1 MNDFLNMQLDRYELR
16 ERIGSGGMAR
26 VFKAWDTT
34 LDRMVAVKVL
44 YEHLA
49 EDPSFKERF
58 AREAKFIASINH
70 PNIVQVYD
78 YNVIERSG
86 QTLCYMVMSYI
97 PGKTLRQIME
107 EHLVSGQPIDR
118 EWALCVVRDVAEA
131 LGYAHDKGMAHRDVK
146 PSNIL
151 LNEKGDAVL
160 TDFGIARLVQSA
172 RLTQDGVSTGTP
184 TYMSPEQA
192 SGEPG
197 DHRSDLYSLAVIVF
211 EMLAGKPPFDD
222 ESGLSVMLKHI
233 NAPAPSLS
241 SVTGRPSPQVDRFL
255 SRALDKDPDARYQTA
270 QEFIKALEDAF
281 QADNGAS
288 LPPLEEQLTALVS
301 SQPQKKEEVTASPST
316 LTQTQSR
323 RLRVDT
329 RTSTGLLVLI
339 AVVSAALLIALISAR
354 LPQVGAP
361 SEIEGALT
369 SQLYEGNPFF
379 TSSFRAGNLTTASWP
394 QSQDALVARA
404 ILPEGIYRLINRRPQ
419 SAQTSIFNSE
429 ERYGSVSITMDA
441 VLLPDSARA
450 SAYGIVFR
458 YQDEDNYNV
467 FAVDGLGRY
476 SIWVRSEGVWRELRD
491 AETTW
496 TPNAAVNEIGIH
508 NRLTLDI
515 IGNGLTGYINNR
527 RVFRLTD
534 DTLPDGRIGIY
545 FAADDGEM
553 TVDVSNFQVYPSVP
567 SMTGP

>member
-78 YNVIERSG
+78 YNVVERSG

-97 PGKTLRQIME
+97 PGKTLRQIIE
-107 EHLVSGQPIDR
+107 ERLTSGQPIDP
-118 EWALCVVRDVAEA
+118 EWALRVVRDVAEA

-211 EMLAGKPPFDD
+211 EMLAGRPPFDD

-233 NAPAPSLS
+233 NAPVPNLS
-241 SVTGRPSPQVDRFL
+241 SVTGRPSPQIDRFL
-255 SRALDKDPDARYQTA
+255 SRALDKDPEARYQTA
-270 QEFIKALEDAF
+270 QEFIKALENAF
-281 QADNGAS
+281 QADSGAS
-288 LPPLEEQLTALVS
+288 QPNPKEQLANSVV
-301 SQPQKKEEVTASPST
+301 PQLAKDERTDRPSPS
-316 LTQTQSR
+316 TQTQSR
-323 RLRVDT
+323 RLQVDT
-329 RTSTGLLVLI
+329 RTSTGLIVLV
-339 AVVSAALLIALISAR
+339 AVVTVVLLIALISAR
-354 LPQVGAP
+354 LPQRGAAL
-361 SEIEGALT
+361 EAEGALT

-379 TSSFRAGNLTTASWP
+379 NSSFRASNLTTASWP
-394 QSQDALVARA
+394 QSQDALVGRI
-404 ILPEGIYRLINRRPQ
+404 ILPEGIYRLSNRRPQ

-476 SIWVRSEGVWRELRD
+476 SIWVRSGGVWRELRE

-496 TPNAAVNEIGIH
+496 TPNAAVNEIGAR

-527 RVFRLTD
+527 RVFRLID

-553 TVDVSNFQVYPSVP
+553 TVDVSSFQVYPSVP

>member
-78 YNVIERSG
+78 YNVIERNG

-107 EHLVSGQPIDR
+107 ERLMNGQPIDPK
-118 EWALCVVRDVAEA
+118 WALRVVRDVAEA
-131 LGYAHDKGMAHRDVK
+131 LGYAHEKGMAHRDVK

-233 NAPAPSLS
+233 NAPVPQLS
-241 SVTGRPSPQVDRFL
+241 SVTGRSSPQIDRFL
-255 SRALDKDPDARYQTA
+255 SRALDKEPEARYQTA
-270 QEFIKALEDAF
+270 QEFIKALEDAL
-281 QADNGAS
+281 QADSSANQS
-288 LPPLEEQLTALVS
+288 TPEEQLTTSVS
-301 SQPQKKEEVTASPST
+301 SQLPKEELTAFPSAVS
-316 LTQTQSR
+316 QTQSR

-329 RTSTGLLVLI
+329 RTSTGLIVLI
-339 AVVSAALLIALISAR
+339 TVVTVALLIALISAR
-354 LPQVGAP
+354 LPQGSASLEV
-361 SEIEGALT
+361 EDALT

-379 TSSFRAGNLTTASWP
+379 TSSFRANNLTTASWP
-394 QSQDALVARA
+394 QGQDALVARI
-404 ILPEGIYRLINRRPQ
+404 ILPEGIYRLSNRRPQ

-429 ERYGSVSITMDA
+429 EHYGSVSITMDA

-476 SIWVRSEGVWRELRD
+476 SIWVRAGGVWRELRE

-496 TPNAAVNEIGIH
+496 TPNTAVNEIGAR
-508 NRLTLDI
+508 NRLTIDI

-527 RVFRLTD
+527 RVFRLSD

-553 TVDVSNFQVYPSVP
+553 TVDVSRFQVYPSVP